1 MKLSRS
7 PEKTQETKKAPVSSV
22 MAPHPSITQ
31 VTKEPDSTPQRESA
45 SLLMHGILDANMSPE
60 WETPE
65 PETAADDQS
74 PAPGSLAL
82 DPALNDGFEGS
93 SLEQITEEF
102 LSVAQ
107 GTGKSDSRSNVHGT
121 HDVVRWED
129 MATHPIFEL
138 EPSLTGVDTLDE
150 KPRDRDSNPK
160 KRGGDNGIQR
170 DSSDAKRIRA

>member
-7 PEKTQETKKAPVSSV
+7 PEKLQVAKKSPASSV
-22 MAPHPSITQ
+22 MTPNPSITQ
-31 VTKEPDSTPQRESA
+31 AVKEPGGIPQRESS
-45 SLLMHGILDANMSPE
+45 SLLVHGILDANMSPE

-65 PETAADDQS
+65 PEAASDDQS

-107 GTGKSDSRSNVHGT
+107 GSGKSDTRNNGHGT

-138 EPSLTGVDTLDE
+138 EPSLTGTDTLDE
-150 KPRDRDSNPK
+150 KPRDREPNSK
-160 KRGGDNGIQR
+160 RRGGDNGIQR
-170 DSSDAKRIRA
+170 DSNDAKRIRT